1 MPGLATVCITVGNA
15 KRIRTCVCSSFFFYF
30 INSIVCF
37 VGAFTWKT
45 KIKRSRLKWTSRSF
59 LINSWQRVGCS
70 TVSQQRS
77 GCQEMYRRQLWK
89 RQNHKAVTFSQDDQV
104 RNQTHHYMDLM
115 KWVNSFKWTGQRQQM
130 SMPMHTSSSRPSSLC
145 PLPPPTTR
153 CWSPHNH
160 RHFRKKIGSIAVFG
174 SQARL
179 KALFRPPVWAEWR
192 YFKGWVCR
200 NNVTGCL
207 FVLNNVKFTL
217 QSPSLVTLQS
227 SCQRRCWQMCLCW
240 SPSWQRYQVLKKI
253 CYTLKALKPSKF
265 KFLYL
270 LSLTYCSLKW
280 LVS

>member
-1 MPGLATVCITVGNA
+1 MVGNA
-15 KRIRTCVCSSFFFYF
+15 KRIRTCMCSSFFFYF

-45 KIKRSRLKWTSRSF
+45 KITRSRLKRTCRSF
-59 LINSWQRVGCS
+59 LINSWQRGGCS
-70 TVSQQRS
+70 TVSQLRS
-77 GCQEMYRRQLWK
+77 GCQETYRRQLWK
-89 RQNHKAVTFSQDDQV
+89 RQNYKAVTFSQDDQV

-145 PLPPPTTR
+145 PLPPPSTR

-179 KALFRPPVWAEWR
+179 KALFCPPVWAEWR

-200 NNVTGCL
+200 NNVTGCCL
-207 FVLNNVKFTL
+207 SWIMFS
-217 QSPSLVTLQS
+217 SPYSLLLWWHYRARVS
-227 SCQRRCWQMCLCW
+227 GDVGRCVCAGHRPD
-240 SPSWQRYQVLKKI
+240 SITRYWRKSA
-253 CYTLKALKPSKF
+253 AL
-265 KFLYL
+265 
-270 LSLTYCSLKW
+270 
-280 LVS
+280 